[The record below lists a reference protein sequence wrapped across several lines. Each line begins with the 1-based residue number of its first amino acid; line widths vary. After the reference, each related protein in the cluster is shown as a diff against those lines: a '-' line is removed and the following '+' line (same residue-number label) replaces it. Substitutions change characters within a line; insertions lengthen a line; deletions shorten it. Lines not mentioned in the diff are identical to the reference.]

1 MQVSLR
7 SEPQHR
13 YRHRINSAGMSLIP
27 DTVIDAPQLEGRVT
41 TVMLDNICKIYCFW
55 YRCQRYCA

>member
-13 YRHRINSAGMSLIP
+13 YRYGINSGGMRLIL
-27 DTVIDAPQLEGRVT
+27 DTIIDAPQLEGRVT
-41 TVMLDNICKIYCFW
+41 TVTLDKS
-55 YRCQRYCA
+55 ALE